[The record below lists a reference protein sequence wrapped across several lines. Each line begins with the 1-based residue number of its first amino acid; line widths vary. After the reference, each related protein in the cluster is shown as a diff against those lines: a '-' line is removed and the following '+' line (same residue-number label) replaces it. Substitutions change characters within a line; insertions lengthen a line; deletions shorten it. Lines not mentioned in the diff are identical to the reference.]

1 MTLDGVVILNPSTS
15 VILSECEGSGV
26 LFRVNSGSISTWG
39 AREESQDKL
48 REGSG
53 IQMAHYLNV

>member
-26 LFRVNSGSISTWG
+26 LFRVNSGSISRW

-53 IQMAHYLNV
+53 IQMAHYLKV